1 MVLRK
6 ERLEIGQ
13 SLLRRFQVLLNFP
26 GFQQRDPAAHL
37 RHVGQVMARNDH
49 GRSIFRGHRRELFFQ
64 LDLRR
69 GIQIREGLIEYYQ
82 FWLDEQRGQDS
93 NLLGVASRQIPNES
107 APIDPRKGQ

>member
-1 MVLRK
+1 MLRE

-13 SLLRRFQVLLNFP
+13 GLLRCFQILLNFP
-26 GFQQRDPAAHL
+26 GFLQCDSAAHFG
-37 RHVGQVMARNDH
+37 HVGQVVARNDH
-49 GRSIFRGHRRELFFQ
+49 GRSIVRGHRRELFLQ